1 MAIGEPPQGDNREA
15 SYRTLSPPKYPSEAI
30 QQRQEGEALLKVQV
44 LPDGSAG
51 DLRIERSSGSDFLD
65 SAALEAVAKWTF
77 HAAKRDGR
85 AVGSSIVVPVR
96 FSLDEH
102 AENTGE
108 PSASLTPPTYR
119 RLSPPTYPAELKAS
133 GGEGTA
139 VLKVGVDAGGAVQT
153 VDIEISSGHAALDR
167 AASDAVGLWTFN
179 PAMSDGR
186 AIDSQIRVPVQF
198 IAANSGTAAFQAP
211 PGALDTIV
219 LRAD

>member
-1 MAIGEPPQGDNREA
+1 
-15 SYRTLSPPKYPSEAI
+15 
-30 QQRQEGEALLKVQV
+30 
-44 LPDGSAG
+44 
-51 DLRIERSSGSDFLD
+51 
-65 SAALEAVAKWTF
+65 
-77 HAAKRDGR
+77 
-85 AVGSSIVVPVR
+85 
-96 FSLDEH
+96 
-102 AENTGE
+102 
-108 PSASLTPPTYR
+108 
-119 RLSPPTYPAELKAS
+119 LKAS

-139 VLKVGVDAGGAVQT
+139 VLKVGVDARGAVQT

-179 PAMSDGR
+179 PARSNGR